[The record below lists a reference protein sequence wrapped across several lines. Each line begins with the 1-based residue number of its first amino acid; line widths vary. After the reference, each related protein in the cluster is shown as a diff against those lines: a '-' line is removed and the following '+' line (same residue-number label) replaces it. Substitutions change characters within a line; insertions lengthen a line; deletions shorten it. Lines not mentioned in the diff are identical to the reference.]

1 MLDMELLH
9 HWTTVTCQASMD
21 FATAIEL
28 HRTTV
33 VQMGFEYPFLMH
45 LLLAMAARHLVY
57 LRPRKQS
64 TYRHAADTHAASGLS
79 LFQLEIANLTTKNC
93 HACFAFSTSL
103 GLFAWAS
110 QELDKPSA
118 LFFKPSSNYQAA
130 DIRWVNLHRGTS
142 TILRELWPVLESGP
156 CHVLFDD
163 WKGLDPDRPD
173 PLHRDDEKHLRG
185 LAGAW
190 KDLPEKQKE
199 ILDTNLKVT
208 IRSLSMVD
216 IHLGPSKLAS
226 GISWFSH
233 ISDEF
238 IQMLSEKTPEAL
250 LIVCYYCVVL
260 KRLGETWWMNGK
272 AENLLRT
279 VMTELGG
286 GWETWTR
293 WPMEKVLGGDGGL
306 PGLEYRS

>member
-1 MLDMELLH
+1 M
-9 HWTTVTCQASMD
+9 
-21 FATAIEL
+21 
-28 HRTTV
+28 
-33 VQMGFEYPFLMH
+33 
-45 LLLAMAARHLVY
+45 
-57 LRPRKQS
+57 
-64 TYRHAADTHAASGLS
+64 
-79 LFQLEIANLTTKNC
+79 
-93 HACFAFSTSL
+93 
-103 GLFAWAS
+103 
-110 QELDKPSA
+110 
-118 LFFKPSSNYQAA
+118 
-130 DIRWVNLHRGTS
+130 
-142 TILRELWPVLESGP
+142 LESGP